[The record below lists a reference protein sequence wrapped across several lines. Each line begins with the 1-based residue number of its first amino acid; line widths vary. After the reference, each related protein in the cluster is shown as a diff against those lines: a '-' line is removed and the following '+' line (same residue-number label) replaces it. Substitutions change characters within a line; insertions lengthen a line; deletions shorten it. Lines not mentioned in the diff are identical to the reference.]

1 MEKGNESRQYGYV
14 RVSTEKQNTDR
25 QYQALLEYGVEER
38 NIIEDKVSGKDFN
51 RDGYILLKTKML
63 RSGDSLVI
71 KELDRLGR
79 DKDMIKK
86 ELQELKD
93 MNVFVRVLDI
103 PTTLVDLKDQQ
114 WVSEM
119 VTNILIEV
127 MGSLATQERLKIHQR
142 QAEGIAIAKANGK
155 HLGRPYQPLPVDYFP
170 VMLKVY
176 EGKIKGV
183 DAQAE
188 LGLGR
193 TTYFKLKRKYSAEF
207 CRQQVELKERGNA
220 YEGQN

>member
-1 MEKGNESRQYGYV
+1 MEKGSRQYGYV

-25 QYQALLEYGVEER
+25 QYQALLEYGVDER
-38 NIIEDKVSGKDFN
+38 NIVEDKVSGKDFN

-63 RSGDSLVI
+63 RAGDSLVI

-79 DKDMIKK
+79 DKKKKKK
-86 ELQELKD
+86 ELQELKE

-142 QAEGIAIAKANGK
+142 QAEGIAIAKASGK
-155 HLGRPYQPLPVDYFP
+155 HLGRPFQPLPADYFS
-170 VMLKVY
+170 VMVQVY
-176 EGKIKGV
+176 ERKLKGV
-183 DAQAE
+183 EAQSQ

-193 TTYFKLKRKYSAEF
+193 TTYFKLKRKYSEDF
-207 CRQQVELKERGNA
+207 CRQQVELQERGSCD
-220 YEGQN
+220 EGSH